1 MTTALSQSTYKI
13 SNYMSLKNMVLKK
26 NSLPNELEGFELLRE
41 SELDNTTMAMHG
53 FPGSNEEVYQEA
65 GRITGYMREFC
76 SPSAIPQH
84 KDGSDIVAATIVH
97 LFENESSPSN
107 WMENIFIKQFNDNVG
122 KTVGDDQRLVA
133 VEQLEI
139 DDFYDKSVGIRA
151 VQDGQEGTL
160 STTIIDFCIGRLLGV
175 TFIVTVG
182 DHGRTELT
190 TMLGLELER
199 SIVKELLATESNS

>member
-1 MTTALSQSTYKI
+1 
-13 SNYMSLKNMVLKK
+13 MSLKNMVLKK

-53 FPGSNEEVYQEA
+53 FPGSSEEIYQEA

-97 LFENESSPSN
+97 LFEDESSPSN

-175 TFIVTVG
+175 TFVVTVG

-199 SIVKELLATESNS
+199 SIVKELLETESNS

>member
-41 SELDNTTMAMHG
+41 RELDNTTMAMHG
-53 FPGSNEEVYQEA
+53 FPGSSEEIYQEA

-97 LFENESSPSN
+97 LFEDESSPSN

-175 TFIVTVG
+175 TFVVTVG

>member
-13 SNYMSLKNMVLKK
+13 SNSMALKNMVLKK
-26 NSLPNELEGFELLRE
+26 DSLPKELEQFVLLRE
-41 SELDNTTMAMHG
+41 SELDNSTIAMHG
-53 FPGSNEEVYQEA
+53 FPGSDEKSYEDA

-76 SPSAIPQH
+76 SPSPIPQH
-84 KDGSDIVAATIVH
+84 KDGSNIVAATIVH
-97 LFENESSPSN
+97 IFEDENSPHN
-107 WMENIFIKQFNDNVG
+107 WMENIFIKQFKDNIGKKVG
-122 KTVGDDQRLVA
+122 EDQQLVA

-199 SIVKELLATESNS
+199 SIVKELLEPSAHS

>member
-41 SELDNTTMAMHG
+41 SELNNTTMAMHG
-53 FPGSNEEVYQEA
+53 FPGSSEEVYHEA

-97 LFENESSPSN
+97 LFEDESSPSN

>member
-53 FPGSNEEVYQEA
+53 FPGSSEEIYQEA

-97 LFENESSPSN
+97 LFEDESSPSN

-175 TFIVTVG
+175 TFVVTVG

>member
-1 MTTALSQSTYKI
+1 M
-13 SNYMSLKNMVLKK
+13 
-26 NSLPNELEGFELLRE
+26 
-41 SELDNTTMAMHG
+41 
-53 FPGSNEEVYQEA
+53 
-65 GRITGYMREFC
+65 
-76 SPSAIPQH
+76 
-84 KDGSDIVAATIVH
+84 IVH
-97 LFENESSPSN
+97 LFEDESSPSN

-175 TFIVTVG
+175 TFVVTVG

>member
-1 MTTALSQSTYKI
+1 VTTALSQSTYKI

-53 FPGSNEEVYQEA
+53 FPGSSEEIYQEA

-97 LFENESSPSN
+97 LFEDESSPSN

-175 TFIVTVG
+175 TFVVTVG

>member
-1 MTTALSQSTYKI
+1 MTTALSQSTYNI
-13 SNYMSLKNMVLKK
+13 SNSMALKNMVLKK
-26 NSLPNELEGFELLRE
+26 DALPKELEKFVLLRE
-41 SELDNTTMAMHG
+41 SELDNSKIAMHG
-53 FPGSNEEVYQEA
+53 FPGNDEKSYKEA

-76 SPSAIPQH
+76 SPSPIPQH

-97 LFENESSPSN
+97 IFEDENSPHN
-107 WMENIFIKQFNDNVG
+107 WMENIFIKQFKDNVG
-122 KTVGDDQRLVA
+122 NQVGEDQQLVA

-139 DDFYDKSVGIRA
+139 DDFYDKSIGIRA

-199 SIVKELLATESNS
+199 SIVKELLETDSHN

>member
-13 SNYMSLKNMVLKK
+13 SNFMALKNMVLPID
-26 NSLPNELEGFELLRE
+26 SLPKELKEFKLLRE
-41 SELDNTTMAMHG
+41 SELENSTMAMHG
-53 FPGSNEEVYQEA
+53 FPGNNEEIYTKA
-65 GRITGYMREFC
+65 KRLTGYMREFC
-76 SPSAIPQH
+76 SPVMPQH
-84 KDGSDIVAATIVH
+84 KDGSDILAATIVH
-97 LFENESSPSN
+97 LFENEDSPHN
-107 WMENIFIKQFNDNVG
+107 WMENIFTKQFKDNLG
-122 KTVGDDQRLVA
+122 KEINGEQKLVA

-175 TFIVTVG
+175 SFVVTVG

-190 TMLGLELER
+190 TMLGLELES
-199 SIVKELLATESNS
+199 SIVKELLEPDSNN